1 MLTTPLRN
9 LKPSRVLVRLQ
20 NSACVRPA
28 TEREI
33 SELADVLVSRWP
45 EDETWVAVS
54 SDKKSKFGT
63 VLVTE

>member
-9 LKPSRVLVRLQ
+9 LKPTRVLVRLQ
-20 NSACVRPA
+20 NSARVRPA
-28 TEREI
+28 TPREI
-33 SELADVLVSRWP
+33 AELADVLVSRCP

-63 VLVTE
+63 VLVKE